1 MAHTSV
7 LVEQQNGIINNVM
20 LRKLR
25 GSKTLDELFVRALN
39 RTDTDPDLL
48 PESTDDDDILPI
60 IAENNIVLQQAHD
73 DIIQFIVRKMNQSHE
88 MKVMSD
94 YQRQKYR
101 AVHGYLLKRI
111 HGLKTIKA
119 SQQAANN
126 IFILPS
132 KYYRPYAIRFWAN
145 EFIQH
150 GTISTHQ
157 QGKHA
162 KRVSFFDYE
171 DIQLAARNWFMITK
185 PEQRSIHELATRI
198 NTVIIPQALGVQATY
213 QCPFYVTI
221 CMNGDL
227 CIDDTKRTYTLTDM
241 KDSMSLIIVNGGH
254 NR

>member
-1 MAHTSV
+1 MD
-7 LVEQQNGIINNVM
+7 GF
-20 LRKLR
+20 
-25 GSKTLDELFVRALN
+25 FVRAPKSN
-39 RTDTDPDLL
+39 
-48 PESTDDDDILPI
+48 DDDDIRLMI
-60 IAENNIVLQQAHD
+60 VENNIVLQRAHD

-185 PEQRSIHELATRI
+185 PEKRSIHELTTRI
-198 NTVIIPQALGVQATY
+198 NAVIIPQALGV
-213 QCPFYVTI
+213 PSNI
-221 CMNGDL
+221 
-227 CIDDTKRTYTLTDM
+227 
-241 KDSMSLIIVNGGH
+241 SMSVVRNYIHEWGFMYRRHKKDIYFGGH
-254 NR
+254 ERADVVTYRQGWA